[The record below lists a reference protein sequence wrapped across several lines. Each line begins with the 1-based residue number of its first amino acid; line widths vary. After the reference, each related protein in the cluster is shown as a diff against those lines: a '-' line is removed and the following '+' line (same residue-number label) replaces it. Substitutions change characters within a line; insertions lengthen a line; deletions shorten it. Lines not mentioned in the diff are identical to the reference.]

1 MTDNS
6 GQAGP
11 MDVIARNKATARRVF
26 EEAWDNANYNALNDL
41 FVQDVQIF
49 HQRMYLTK
57 TIAETIPA
65 VKAYHAAIPDLK
77 MRIDQQVA
85 EGNTVVNILTLH
97 GTHTGEPFKTGPKV
111 FEPNG
116 KKVTQKRIIVHQF
129 NDDGKIV
136 EVLSVHHPMSSED
149 GVYE

>member
-6 GQAGP
+6 SQAGP

-26 EEAWDNANYNALNDL
+26 EEVWDNANYDALNEL

-57 TIAETIPA
+57 SISEALPG
-65 VKAYHAAIPDLK
+65 VKGYHDAIPDLK
-77 MRIDQQVA
+77 MNIDQQVA

-97 GTHTGEPFKTGPKV
+97 GPIQAHPSKMGLRCSSLMGKRSLKNELSFISLTMTG
-111 FEPNG
+111 
-116 KKVTQKRIIVHQF
+116 R
-129 NDDGKIV
+129 
-136 EVLSVHHPMSSED
+136 L
-149 GVYE
+149 